1 MSIEGGQGK
10 VKRQQTSDCEFP
22 EEEERS
28 YPISHSNS
36 HASPEHII
44 DSYREF
50 NRAIKISFPITENQV
65 QIQLKARATLLR
77 LDNFLNILKFL

>member
-36 HASPEHII
+36 HASPEHIT

-50 NRAIKISFPITENQV
+50 NRAIKT
-65 QIQLKARATLLR
+65 
-77 LDNFLNILKFL
+77 